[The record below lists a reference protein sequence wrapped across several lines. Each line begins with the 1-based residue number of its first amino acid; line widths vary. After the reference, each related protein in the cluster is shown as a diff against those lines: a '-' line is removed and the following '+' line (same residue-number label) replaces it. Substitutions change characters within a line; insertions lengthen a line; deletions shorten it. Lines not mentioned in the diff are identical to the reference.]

1 MYDSR
6 APRTEGEEH
15 VQRLLYRVKAAGL
28 KMTPQRIAIIREVAA
43 DETHPSA
50 QELFDRLRLQLP
62 NMSFATVYN
71 TLASLCAA
79 GLGASLS
86 LTPGSARF
94 DPNMH
99 PHSHTVCDRCGAVR
113 DVPDLPPVRA
123 AGRPKPALSK
133 AAPGFEVRVVEKI
146 FRGVCLDCAGSP
158 SARGLGTN
166 QDGRHKLRRSER
178 RSHRQTP
185 KGKEHR
191 P

>member
-1 MYDSR
+1 MFDPR
-6 APRTEGEEH
+6 AAMTGGQQH
-15 VQRLLYRVKAAGL
+15 VQRLLHRVKAAGL
-28 KMTPQRIAIIREVAA
+28 KMTPQRIAIVREVAA

-113 DVPDLPPVRA
+113 DVPDLTSVRSA
-123 AGRPKPALSK
+123 QRPKPARSK
-133 AAPGFEVRVVEKI
+133 AAPGFEVRVVERI

-166 QDGRHKLRRSER
+166 QDGRHKPRRSER